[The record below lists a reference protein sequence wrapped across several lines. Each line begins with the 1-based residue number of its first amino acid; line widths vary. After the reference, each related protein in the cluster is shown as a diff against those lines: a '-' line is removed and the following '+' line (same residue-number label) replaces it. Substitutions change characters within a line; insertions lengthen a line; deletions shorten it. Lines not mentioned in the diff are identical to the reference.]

1 MTMPMMFSSAFVQDL
16 FDAMSELQG
25 TMVDVLA
32 VVASF
37 GPWDRQQYR
46 TTILWRMHTITW

>member
-16 FDAMSELQG
+16 SDAMSELQG

-32 VVASF
+32 VVA
-37 GPWDRQQYR
+37 
-46 TTILWRMHTITW
+46 